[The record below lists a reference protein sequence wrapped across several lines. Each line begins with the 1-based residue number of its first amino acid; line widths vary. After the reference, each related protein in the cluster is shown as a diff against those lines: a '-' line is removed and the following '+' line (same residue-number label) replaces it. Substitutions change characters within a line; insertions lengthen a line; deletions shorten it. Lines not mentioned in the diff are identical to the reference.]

1 MGDQVKIT
9 APIENGDTMD
19 TTGENMEIVEAKE
32 PWCEYI
38 LEDGTKIRSRQAVIS
53 IVKIE
58 RGAPDGTDLYIMQ
71 GQTLMQVMSRN
82 LTNGN

>member
-1 MGDQVKIT
+1 MGDKVSIT
-9 APIENGDTMD
+9 APTENSVITDAI
-19 TTGENMEIVEAKE
+19 GENMEIVEAKE

-38 LEDGTKIRSRQAVIS
+38 LEDGTKIRARQAVIS

-71 GQTLMQVMSRN
+71 GQTLMQVIAQN